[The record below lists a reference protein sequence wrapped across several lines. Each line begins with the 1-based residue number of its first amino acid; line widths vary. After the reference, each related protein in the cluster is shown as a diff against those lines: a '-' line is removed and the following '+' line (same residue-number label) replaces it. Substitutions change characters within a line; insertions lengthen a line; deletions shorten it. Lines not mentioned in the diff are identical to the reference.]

1 VAAVEAAVSMEVAAE
16 GTAVNRFDRKGSRN
30 GGRSGQGTPCRQH
43 AERGLGLLGRSGMV
57 GFFSHG
63 DNRALRRRGR
73 LPVEKCNSPD
83 QRIAARCILLTKLVA
98 KMEIRAYCSLVN
110 MLRPRSAGQI
120 LLALALCSSCASD
133 ACGWSGASFLH
144 PSIRQEETT
153 MSFVAWVVLGLA
165 AGFIGSQ
172 LVNRSG
178 KSIMPD
184 VLLGVVGAVTGGWS
198 FYAFGPPGVNG
209 FHLQS
214 HFAAVFG
221 SLVFLLTYYGLRR
234 V

>member
-1 VAAVEAAVSMEVAAE
+1 
-16 GTAVNRFDRKGSRN
+16 
-30 GGRSGQGTPCRQH
+30 
-43 AERGLGLLGRSGMV
+43 
-57 GFFSHG
+57 
-63 DNRALRRRGR
+63 
-73 LPVEKCNSPD
+73 
-83 QRIAARCILLTKLVA
+83 
-98 KMEIRAYCSLVN
+98 
-110 MLRPRSAGQI
+110 
-120 LLALALCSSCASD
+120 
-133 ACGWSGASFLH
+133 
-144 PSIRQEETT
+144 

>member
-1 VAAVEAAVSMEVAAE
+1 
-16 GTAVNRFDRKGSRN
+16 
-30 GGRSGQGTPCRQH
+30 
-43 AERGLGLLGRSGMV
+43 
-57 GFFSHG
+57 
-63 DNRALRRRGR
+63 
-73 LPVEKCNSPD
+73 
-83 QRIAARCILLTKLVA
+83 
-98 KMEIRAYCSLVN
+98 
-110 MLRPRSAGQI
+110 
-120 LLALALCSSCASD
+120 
-133 ACGWSGASFLH
+133 
-144 PSIRQEETT
+144 

-172 LVNRSG
+172 LVNRRG

-214 HFAAVFG
+214 HFAAVIG